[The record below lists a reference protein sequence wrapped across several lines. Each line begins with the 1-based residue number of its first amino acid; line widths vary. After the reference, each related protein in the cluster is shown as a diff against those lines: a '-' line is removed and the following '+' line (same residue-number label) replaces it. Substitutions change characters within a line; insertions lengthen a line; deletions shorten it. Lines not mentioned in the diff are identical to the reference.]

1 MRWINSEFPAWPV
14 CCVLR
19 QMEAE
24 GAWFLTKAACENLM
38 DAQINTQRRQV
49 AIQSLRCYNYSSFS
63 LLNKHK
69 GDFSFLF
76 FFFILLPASY
86 PSPLT
91 AKIGNL
97 ALIAPSTLLR
107 HNKCL
112 SAWCNCVCRSWRA
125 MEERDLG
132 GGGLGSWKRFQRNAP
147 DGATVHSGGQN
158 VKFQDDSNLLSKC
171 EKP

>member
-49 AIQSLRCYNYSSFS
+49 AIQRLRCYNYSSFS

-69 GDFSFLF
+69 GGF
-76 FFFILLPASY
+76 FFCFFLFILLPASY
-86 PSPLT
+86 PFPLT
-91 AKIGNL
+91 AQIGNL
-97 ALIAPSTLLR
+97 ALIAPNTLLR

-125 MEERDLG
+125 MEERELKVVLVGRRLMMVRQCTLVDRMWNFRTICAIK
-132 GGGLGSWKRFQRNAP
+132 S
-147 DGATVHSGGQN
+147 V
-158 VKFQDDSNLLSKC
+158 
-171 EKP
+171 